1 MASADAGS
9 RVAVIGAGAAGLTAA
24 WLLRRRHTVTL
35 FEREHHLGGHA
46 WTVEVDDGGRV
57 IPLDLGFMVF
67 NRRNYPHFTR
77 LLEDLGG
84 IVAEDS
90 EMSFG
95 YYSPGEKAGY
105 VVNWDSRS
113 PRPAQSGE
121 VRDLLPG
128 LLGDVLRFCR
138 TAGEDLKAGRLGGL
152 SLGDYLGRHG
162 FPRDFAERYAIAM
175 GSALWSTPP
184 RSLLE
189 FPAETFLRFF
199 ANHGMLTLTD
209 APQWLHI
216 RGGSR
221 HYVGAI
227 AAAVPGA
234 NRGPA
239 PVERVERL
247 AGGVAVR
254 TAGGEVEHFDH
265 AVLAVHAD
273 EVLGLLAN
281 PTAEERE
288 SFSAW
293 RYHRNDTVLHT
304 DVTLMPPDPALWA
317 SWNYRDEGDAGRGSL
332 FLTYHL
338 NRLQG
343 LRDTRRQYF
352 LTLNPARPVPEDH
365 VLGHY
370 RFTHPVYTA
379 QALAGRDRLA
389 ALNGTGRVWYCG
401 SYFGYGFHEDAVR
414 SSVEVA
420 RGLGVE
426 P

>member
-1 MASADAGS
+1 MAGLDAGA

-24 WLLRRRHTVTL
+24 WLLRRQYPVIL
-35 FEREHHLGGHA
+35 FERERHLGGHA

-57 IPLDLGFMVF
+57 VPLDLGFMVF

-77 LLEDLGG
+77 LIEDLGG

-95 YYSPGEKAGY
+95 YYSPAEKAGY
-105 VVNWDSRS
+105 VVNWDVRSR
-113 PRPAQSGE
+113 RPARRGE
-121 VRDLLPG
+121 VRDLLPE

-138 TAGEDLKAGRLGGL
+138 TAGQDLEAGRLGGL
-152 SLGDYLGRHG
+152 ALGDYLGRHG
-162 FPRDFAERYAIAM
+162 FPRDFADRYAVAM
-175 GSALWSTPP
+175 GSALWSTP
-184 RSLLE
+184 SHALLQ
-189 FPAETFLRFF
+189 FPAETFVRFF

-227 AAAVPGA
+227 AAAIPGA

-247 AGGVAVR
+247 ADGVAVHVE
-254 TAGGEVEHFDH
+254 GGAPEHFDG

-281 PTAEERE
+281 PTAEERDC
-288 SFSAW
+288 FSAW
-293 RYHRNDTVLHT
+293 RYQRNDAVLHT
-304 DVTLMPPDPALWA
+304 DVTVMPPDPALWA
-317 SWNYRDEGDAGRGSL
+317 SWNYRDEEDARGLL
-332 FLTYHL
+332 FMTYHL

-343 LRDTRRQYF
+343 LMDARRQYF
-352 LTLNPARPVPEDH
+352 LTLNPPRPVPEEH

-379 QALAGRDRLA
+379 QALAGRNSLA

-414 SSVEVA
+414 SGLEAA